1 MDDFLWWTCSLFNI
15 SHMSC
20 IFQIMYE
27 NMQLERNI
35 LKEAEIRL
43 MEENK
48 SLINQQ
54 KGQSSLLTNLQT
66 IQVWNLYNFI
76 CQISIG
82 IFLSRL

>member
-1 MDDFLWWTCSLFNI
+1 
-15 SHMSC
+15 MSC

-66 IQVWNLYNFI
+66 IQV
-76 CQISIG
+76 
-82 IFLSRL
+82 